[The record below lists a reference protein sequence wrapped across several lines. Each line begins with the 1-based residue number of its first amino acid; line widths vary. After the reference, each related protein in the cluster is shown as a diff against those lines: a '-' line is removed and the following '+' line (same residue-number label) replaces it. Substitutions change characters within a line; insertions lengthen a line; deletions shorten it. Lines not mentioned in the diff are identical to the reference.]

1 MSVRDSAHATRG
13 RDSAFTQ
20 ARRREYADE
29 LIDDYVSWHEA
40 CDMVAEAYESWSCA
54 ERQDRPLAFGLY
66 VSALDREERAAT
78 AYQAAVAR
86 LAAAA

>member
-1 MSVRDSAHATRG
+1 MSVRDSAHATRE
-13 RDSAFTQ
+13 RDSAFTR
-20 ARRREYADE
+20 ARRRKYADE

-40 CDMVAEAYESWSCA
+40 CDMVAEAYEGWTCA
-54 ERQDRPLAFGLY
+54 ERHDRPLAFGLY